1 MKLSRP
7 LPTYDPN
14 QRASDNFSLEQ
25 ADRANHKRDQ
35 DIEVGTA
42 NIILTSPNGTRY
54 AISISDAGVISTAT
68 V

>member
-54 AISISDAGVISTAT
+54 SISIDNSGTLTTAAI
-68 V
+68 

>member
-14 QRASDNFSLEQ
+14 QRSSDNFSLEQ

>member
-54 AISISDAGVISTAT
+54 SISIDNSGTLSTAAI
-68 V
+68 